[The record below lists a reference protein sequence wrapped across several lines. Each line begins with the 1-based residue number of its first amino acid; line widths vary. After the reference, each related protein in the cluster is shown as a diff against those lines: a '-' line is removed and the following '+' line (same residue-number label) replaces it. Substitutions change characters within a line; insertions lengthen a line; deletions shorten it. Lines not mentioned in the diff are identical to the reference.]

1 MTTYQ
6 YELIKVESGEMDVET
21 VEEVLNEK
29 GGNGFRFIAVQKFW
43 TYDKDYNST
52 QKNYIVLEKSQE
64 DIL

>member
-1 MTTYQ
+1 
-6 YELIKVESGEMDVET
+6 MDVET

-29 GGNGFRFIAVQKFW
+29 GSNGFRFIAVQKFW
-43 TYDKDYNST
+43 TYDQDYNPI